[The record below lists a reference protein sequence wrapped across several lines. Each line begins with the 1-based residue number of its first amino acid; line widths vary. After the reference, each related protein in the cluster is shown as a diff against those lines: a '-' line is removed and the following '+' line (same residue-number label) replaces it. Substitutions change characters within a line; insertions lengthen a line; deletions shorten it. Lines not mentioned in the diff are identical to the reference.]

1 LALFQLHER
10 ETSVRIEVIGGVTTF
25 LAMFFWTAVTRVLQA
40 ISRKIA
46 GSRPRAFSAIK
57 ASTLMSSSSSGQW
70 IPSPRPIRRQVM
82 RSFSEAC
89 TSRGYQASGTEIV
102 RPSLR
107 STVNVSSVTATFVA
121 AGTTISI
128 GEELIPGLHKLLTML
143 GDHLLD
149 ASNLGAPEV
158 SALG

>member
-1 LALFQLHER
+1 MH
-10 ETSVRIEVIGGVTTF
+10 
-25 LAMFFWTAVTRVLQA
+25 
-40 ISRKIA
+40 
-46 GSRPRAFSAIK
+46 
-57 ASTLMSSSSSGQW
+57 
-70 IPSPRPIRRQVM
+70 
-82 RSFSEAC
+82 C
-89 TSRGYQASGTEIV
+89 RGYQASGTEIV